1 MSRFALLLVPMLV
14 CLFAAGAPSVN
25 RSSLPLAF
33 ESAPGTAQYQAR
45 GAGLHVAVGATG
57 VGVRAG
63 RSSRPSAA
71 VQLHFA
77 GANWKAAASAV
88 KKLPGTSNYFI
99 GSDPGKWRTGV
110 STFTQVEFAGVYPRI
125 DVIYYGN
132 QSRLEYDFRVHAGA
146 NPAAIRLTF
155 SGASRPTLS
164 PEGDLM
170 VGELLQHRPVAYQ
183 NAANG
188 RVPGGLPV
196 CDSPVGRSGAGA
208 WCL

>member
-1 MSRFALLLVPMLV
+1 MSRFALLLVPMSV

-25 RSSLPLAF
+25 TANLPLAF
-33 ESAPGTAQYQAR
+33 EAAPGTAQYLAR

-57 VGVRAG
+57 VGVHAG
-63 RSSRPSAA
+63 RSSRPSSS

-77 GANWKAAASAV
+77 GANRKAAASTANQ
-88 KKLPGTSNYFI
+88 LPGTSNYFI

-110 STFTQVEFAGVYPRI
+110 STFAQVEFAGVYPGI

-146 NPAAIRLTF
+146 NPSAIRLTF
-155 SGASRPTLS
+155 YGAARPSLS
-164 PEGDLM
+164 PEGDLL

-188 RVPGGLPV
+188 RA
-196 CDSPVGRSGAGA
+196 RWIAGM
-208 WCL
+208 